1 MIQFFVSILI
11 VISIV
16 LQSFISVAAPI
27 ENHQVDIEH
36 IQIEHHHV
44 DDQQLLQK
52 SESSEANENH
62 DISDCHHC
70 NHCNGTHLSWMYIKH
85 TTSDSILASR
95 NVYQYVTEKPQD
107 IFETSFKPPIA

>member
-1 MIQFFVSILI
+1 LINKFFVSILI

-16 LQSFISVAAPI
+16 LQSFASIGAPI

-36 IQIEHHHV
+36 IQTEHHHA

-52 SESSEANENH
+52 SDSNEDH

-70 NHCNGTHLSWMYIKH
+70 NHCNSSHLSWMYIKH
-85 TTSDSILASR
+85 TSSNSVLASR
-95 NVYQYVTEKPQD
+95 NVYQYVTVKPQN